1 MSVVVE
7 TDAGLITVPDPVLV
21 GIAVRATESVDGVR
35 VRRRRTIDTEV
46 GLVRLSLAVRRGEPL
61 VEVAERTQA
70 AVADALRDACAL
82 EVTVDVSISELV

>member
-1 MSVVVE
+1 VSVVVE

-21 GIAVRATESVDGVR
+21 AIAVRASESVDGVR
-35 VRRRRTIDTEV
+35 VRRRRTIDTEA